1 MMTTKTATIKREF
14 SNPLEHDLM
23 KMEYTKVLEQ
33 DMTRMGMTRMGMT
46 RMGMTRMGIGSMM
59 KSIIIWKQNFPQEDI
74 IEMELTNF

>member
-33 DMTRMGMTRMGMT
+33 DMTRMGMTRMG
-46 RMGMTRMGIGSMM
+46 IGSMM